1 MSEIVEYTFEELK
14 KEMELLSPLYDVV
27 RLVNPFKCEII
38 DIMILVL
45 HHLIHRFPVMTLGNV
60 YFNVLTALLQEHFLP
75 VIYNPNLM

>member
-38 DIMILVL
+38 VL

>member
-27 RLVNPFKCEII
+27 RLVNPFNVRLLIL
-38 DIMILVL
+38 MILVL

>member
-38 DIMILVL
+38 DINDTCLTPSDTPELV
-45 HHLIHRFPVMTLGNV
+45 
-60 YFNVLTALLQEHFLP
+60 Y
-75 VIYNPNLM
+75 